1 MMTIQA
7 VRKDLN
13 EIRYYF
19 ARKKRLDDVS
29 ELVGNNKVVDMV
41 ERYNVAMQNA
51 PIRLYDLYTSLFVE
65 NNTQES
71 LSNKWCYSREH
82 ITRLTKNAV
91 SIFGGYT
98 LMILRLLE
106 GGDVYGELQNSKL

>member
-13 EIRYYF
+13 DIRYYF

-65 NNTQES
+65 NNTRKSFKQVV
-71 LSNKWCYSREH
+71 LFKRAYYA
-82 ITRLTKNAV
+82 IDKNAV

-106 GGDVYGELQNSKL
+106 GGDVY

>member
-19 ARKKRLDDVS
+19 ARKKRLDNVS

-71 LSNKWCYSREH
+71 LSNKWCYSREY
-82 ITRLTKNAV
+82 ITRLTKMLYQYLAA
-91 SIFGGYT
+91 T
-98 LMILRLLE
+98 L
-106 GGDVYGELQNSKL
+106 

>member
-71 LSNKWCYSREH
+71 LSNKLFERTYNA
-82 ITRLTKNAV
+82 LNKNVV

-106 GGDVYGELQNSKL
+106 GGDVYGELQNSEL

>member
-7 VRKDLN
+7 VRKDLS

-51 PIRLYDLYTSLFVE
+51 PIRLYDLF
-65 NNTQES
+65 N
-71 LSNKWCYSREH
+71 
-82 ITRLTKNAV
+82 ITK
-91 SIFGGYT
+91 G
-98 LMILRLLE
+98 
-106 GGDVYGELQNSKL
+106 SKLLNFDPFAACRCPH

>member
-1 MMTIQA
+1 MHFMMTIQA

-41 ERYNVAMQNA
+41 ERYNIEMQNA
-51 PIRLYDLYTSLFVE
+51 PIWQNCSESPKSPPNAMQTTAPRFYTVNIQTMTNRAS
-65 NNTQES
+65 
-71 LSNKWCYSREH
+71 
-82 ITRLTKNAV
+82 
-91 SIFGGYT
+91 
-98 LMILRLLE
+98 LRL
-106 GGDVYGELQNSKL
+106 